1 VKNTV
6 PRLRTLQRQDSP
18 VHLVPPVQGPLKP
31 ANPVAD
37 CSHRPATPAHFSSA
51 TGGGSREPGVGRA
64 RCISICNHKTFI
76 LLHAGD
82 HVVLNEL
89 ANFFATEENPYPWVK
104 FSEPGLNDAITSV
117 AIVISER
124 LYDEAS
130 TAAGRAP
137 IGTESSAV
145 AVGDYSAWEIEFLK
159 RRVVCALAQ

>member
-1 VKNTV
+1 MRAYFFNNYYVGGIRAGIQAAHAIDQMWLQFV
-6 PRLRTLQRQDSP
+6 DPLRQGTLSGLEQKRFEM
-18 VHLVPPVQGPLKP
+18 L
-31 ANPVAD
+31 
-37 CSHRPATPAHFSSA
+37 CEFS
-51 TGGGSREPGVGRA
+51 R
-64 RCISICNHKTFI
+64 NHKTFI

-89 ANFFATEENPYPWVK
+89 ANFFATDENPYPWVK

-117 AIVISER
+117 AIVIPER

-130 TAAGRAP
+130 TVAGRAP